1 MWHGIDLVRPDL
13 PKPNCRV
20 KLVCGPPASGK
31 TTYVRRNKSAD
42 DIVIDLDDIARE
54 FGIDRRM
61 TKDLLDELLTERNKR
76 LAALAQLPRE
86 RIAWVILT
94 APSNSLRAW
103 WRETLGVL
111 RYDQVVLT
119 PPRAEL
125 YRRVFADPDR
135 KQVRQQQVEAID
147 KWFQRERYDDPGPIK
162 PGFDVSG
169 HPTDPLHPWFR
180 ASR

>member
-1 MWHGIDLVRPDL
+1 MWHGTELVRPDL

-31 TTYVRRNKSAD
+31 STYVRKHAGSD
-42 DIVIDLDDIARE
+42 DIVIDLDDIAKE
-54 FGIDRRM
+54 LGFDRARSA
-61 TKDLLDELLTERNKR
+61 DVLDELLAERNAR
-76 LAALAQLPRE
+76 LAKLANAPRE
-86 RIAWVILT
+86 RLAWVILT
-94 APSNSLRAW
+94 APAPSLRTW

-111 RYDQVVLT
+111 RYDQVVLV

-135 KQVRQQQVEAID
+135 TAVRAQHIEVID
-147 KWFQRERYDDPGPIK
+147 KWFQRERDDDPGAYK
-162 PGFDVSG
+162 PGYDVHG